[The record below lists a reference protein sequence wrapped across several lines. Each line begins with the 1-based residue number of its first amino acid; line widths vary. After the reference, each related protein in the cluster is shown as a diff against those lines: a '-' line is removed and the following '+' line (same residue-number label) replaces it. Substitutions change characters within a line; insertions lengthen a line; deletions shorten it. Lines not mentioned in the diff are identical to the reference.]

1 MHSSNGPM
9 QLQAQTLMGVQLA
22 GTMGIGG
29 IVLDTT
35 GEVTLSFSVPVGLC
49 TVNKADWPSR
59 SSLS

>member
-1 MHSSNGPM
+1 M